1 MLKKD
6 YLKYPNPGK
15 LVSSHLWP
23 MLQEQRDTQVR
34 LPSLILPELLKIY
47 IFFGGLL
54 VPEQFISCIGQKRHF
69 SCTVFL
75 TYEIFL
81 WGKKN
86 KTKPNTVAIVF
97 QILFENNM
105 LHLSLLPCYIKVVNS
120 AGDKT
125 HQSNR
130 CSRIEGRFS

>member
-1 MLKKD
+1 MYWSEK
-6 YLKYPNPGK
+6 GIF
-15 LVSSHLWP
+15 LVLSFSP
-23 MLQEQRDTQVR
+23 MRF
-34 LPSLILPELLKIY
+34 
-47 IFFGGLL
+47 FFG
-54 VPEQFISCIGQKRHF
+54 
-69 SCTVFL
+69 
-75 TYEIFL
+75 
-81 WGKKN
+81 GKKN
-86 KTKPNTVAIVF
+86 KTKPNTEAIVF